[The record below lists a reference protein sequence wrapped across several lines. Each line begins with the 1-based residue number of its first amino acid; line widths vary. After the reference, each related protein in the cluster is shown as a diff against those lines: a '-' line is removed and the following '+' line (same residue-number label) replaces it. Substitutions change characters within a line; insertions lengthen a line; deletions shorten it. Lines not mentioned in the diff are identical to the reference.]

1 MRQSLKTIG
10 ADGPP
15 QLNEITHP
23 FAIVMTQD
31 CDLEQ
36 DFNLRKGIVQGQL
49 PLANVLF
56 CEAVA
61 TADLKTRIPPGKDI
75 WKRVIQN
82 KDERYQCLEAVP
94 PAQDLSG
101 HGY

>member
-36 DFNLRKGIVQGQL
+36 DFNLQK
-49 PLANVLF
+49 
-56 CEAVA
+56 E
-61 TADLKTRIPPGKDI
+61 
-75 WKRVIQN
+75 
-82 KDERYQCLEAVP
+82 
-94 PAQDLSG
+94 LSKAS
-101 HGY
+101 YL